1 MGDSE
6 TPVKYVRYKKAL
18 LIGTSGTGK
27 STLCSYLQGTEY
39 KSLTPPEE
47 EENDNNEGV
56 VNGDYMLNVFPIE
69 LDVTKGEC
77 VSLNVNV
84 INADLYEQILETATT
99 LFYEVDLV
107 IFIIDITSIESF
119 KKMEAIAAQTL
130 NKLPKEV
137 STILLTNKEDQDA
150 YREISGFE
158 IKLFK
163 DKFSFIKEHEVTL
176 TQENCL
182 DKVKEEIINSLKEQL
197 SASRPNNLIKYQNP
211 PKLGNS
217 KLGLIAGEMPTTIKL
232 FLLGNSAVGKTSF
245 IKRYFQH
252 EFGNTITTLGVDVE
266 KTLVFINNK
275 PFKIEVWDTAGQ
287 ERLRSIPRQYYSKG
301 DGFILMFDVT
311 SKGSFTDVTSWI
323 RDIRENNNAGTEIK
337 ILLIGNKVDN
347 LGKRE
352 VSRDEAESLAKEH
365 RLNYGEISCKSGLN
379 IRESMMNLIIEAYTK
394 MSGNQNA
401 FDLQGGANVKGK
413 KKCC

>member
-18 LIGTSGTGK
+18 LIGTTGTGK

-47 EENDNNEGV
+47 EDNDNSEGV
-56 VNGDYMLNVFPIE
+56 AGDYMLNVFPIE
-69 LDVTKGEC
+69 LEVAKGEC
-77 VSLNVNV
+77 VSLSINV
-84 INADLYEQILETATT
+84 INADLIEQILDTTTT

-119 KKMEAIAAQTL
+119 KKMEAIAAQSL
-130 NKLPKEV
+130 SKLPKEV

-176 TQENCL
+176 TQENSL
-182 DKVKEEIINSLKEQL
+182 ETVKSAITNSIKEQL
-197 SASRPNNLIKYQNP
+197 SASRPNNLIKYQSP

-266 KTLVFINNK
+266 KTLMFINNK

-311 SKGSFTDVTSWI
+311 SKVSFTDVTSWI
-323 RDIRENNNAGTEIK
+323 RDIRENNTSGSEIK

-347 LGKRE
+347 FGKRE

-379 IRESMMNLIIEAYTK
+379 IRESMMNLIIEAYSR
-394 MSGNQNA
+394 MSGSKSA